1 MTAESESTVSVIQT
15 PVQSSSVSSG
25 VGGEKVPLISMRNA
39 GGMRAPCRPR
49 FPTRVDP
56 QLRPEHQGP
65 RAAPQGEAPES
76 PA

>member
-1 MTAESESTVSVIQT
+1 MTAESEGTVSVIQT

-39 GGMRAPCRPR
+39 GAVQAA
-49 FPTRVDP
+49 FPAARVDP